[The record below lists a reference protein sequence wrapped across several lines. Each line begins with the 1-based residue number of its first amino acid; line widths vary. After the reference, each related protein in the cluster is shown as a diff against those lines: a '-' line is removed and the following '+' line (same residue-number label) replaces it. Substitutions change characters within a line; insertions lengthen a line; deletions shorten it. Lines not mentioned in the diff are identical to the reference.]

1 VVEDCNHHER
11 YRHCRLLLPIV
22 DDKAD
27 VVVDDDV
34 VDTTGY
40 SLIIVESGDQCWNCV
55 NNVERN

>member
-40 SLIIVESGDQCWNCV
+40 SLIIVESGGQCWN
-55 NNVERN
+55 